1 MFHILIVSS
10 FLLADVDMKGNVK
23 EEVLF
28 IEFPDII
35 PEPEEVLEQEQN
47 EETNDPANPVTEDLN
62 NRTNVASNQSYTE
75 NITSSTD
82 DFFDN
87 EYLKEVEAAKQL
99 SSDVSNQLS
108 KEIVDIKDIEMPVET
123 TEGMEPDSIKNVI
136 YAGESNIIYY
146 LDNRYHVS
154 LPNPLY
160 LAHGGGKVIVDIVV
174 NQQGKVVKATPQRN
188 SNIRDEQIFIYAK
201 TSALNTVFN
210 VDNNASSLQKGS
222 IHYTF
227 IAQ

>member
-1 MFHILIVSS
+1 M
-10 FLLADVDMKGNVK
+10 
-23 EEVLF
+23 
-28 IEFPDII
+28 
-35 PEPEEVLEQEQN
+35 
-47 EETNDPANPVTEDLN
+47 
-62 NRTNVASNQSYTE
+62 
-75 NITSSTD
+75 
-82 DFFDN
+82 
-87 EYLKEVEAAKQL
+87 

-136 YAGESNIIYY
+136 YAGESNIVYY
-146 LDNRYHVS
+146 LNNRYHVS

-174 NQQGKVVKATPQRN
+174 NQQGKVVKATPRRN

-210 VDNNASSLQKGS
+210 ADNKASALQKGS